1 MRVTISMRHMF
12 AGTSGEVPVEQDVVY
27 LRMARQRWLVAK
39 PSALLYRA
47 VGVGNIPLSALR
59 PPDQ

>member
-1 MRVTISMRHMF
+1 MRHMF